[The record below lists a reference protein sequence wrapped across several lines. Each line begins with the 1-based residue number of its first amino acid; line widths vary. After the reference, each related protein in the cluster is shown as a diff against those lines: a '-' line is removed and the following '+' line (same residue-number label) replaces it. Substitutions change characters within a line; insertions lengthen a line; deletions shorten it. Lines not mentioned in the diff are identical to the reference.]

1 MPVLRYFLFVGGALL
16 ALLFAADAMLPQP
29 PAKERIV
36 SGAELPAIRINSER
50 KGPEAVILETNRP
63 TTVPAVTATPETATA
78 PATTAAPPQSLAQE
92 SFAEFVPTQSK
103 RGAAAGKPRKAEPR
117 SLPKRKVAKTRVN
130 HPPTLAQG
138 LHFEFNTSW

>member
-36 SGAELPAIRINSER
+36 AGAELPAIRINSER

-63 TTVPAVTATPETATA
+63 TTVPAVTARPEIAAA
-78 PATTAAPPQSLAQE
+78 PATTAAPPESLAQE
-92 SFAEFVPTQSK
+92 SFAQFVPNQSK
-103 RGAAAGKPRKAEPR
+103 RAAAGKPRKAEPR
-117 SLPKRKVAKTRVN
+117 PPPKRKVAKTRVTR
-130 HPPTLAQG
+130 PPTLAAQG
-138 LHFEFNTSW
+138 LHFEFDTSW